1 MNKLNEL
8 KKQYALLGEEIKKL
22 ESEPDGFLGMV
33 VGDECYLLSDLNYVK
48 GQFLK
53 PCKGKIQEMF
63 EVDRGYLNCFK
74 TKEQAEA
81 ARYVLIKTLYY
92 IKTSLEGSGDLY
104 EVYNYSV
111 PEGKRIAKELGL
123 E

>member
-1 MNKLNEL
+1 MNKLDEL
-8 KKQYALLGEEIKKL
+8 KKQYELLGEEIKKL

-48 GQFLK
+48 GKFLK

-74 TKEQAEA
+74 TREQAEA
-81 ARYVLIKTLYY
+81 ARYILISTLYG
-92 IKTSLEGSGDLY
+92 IKQDLLAGRDLKFPYSDWYFEGI
-104 EVYNYSV
+104 
-111 PEGKRIAKELGL
+111 KIAEELGL
-123 E
+123 D